1 MTAVMVEMTATRRE
15 QDDETLEFI
24 DNMEDFG
31 ADALPG
37 CSDDNPYR

>member
-1 MTAVMVEMTATRRE
+1 MTAVMVEMTTTRTKSD
-15 QDDETLEFI
+15 DDEIRFV
-24 DNMEDFG
+24 DDMEDFG

>member
-1 MTAVMVEMTATRRE
+1 MTAVMVQMAATRHE
-15 QDDETLEFI
+15 DDEETLGFV
-24 DNMEDFG
+24 DDMEDFG

>member
-1 MTAVMVEMTATRRE
+1 MTAVMVEMTTTRRE
-15 QDDETLEFI
+15 QDDEMLEFI